1 MRTPALY
8 ALGIAL
14 LAGCTSSA
22 ARHPGGSAI
31 SGRPTPVPT
40 GSKIVGQPWVVQR
53 IHTGSDPCATLG
65 EAGSVWVADIVDNVV
80 KRLDP
85 KTGRTTAHYRTAS
98 GPCGMAYGAGSVW
111 VEDYNGNA
119 VTRIDVATG
128 KLHNYPVGT
137 SPYDV
142 AFTDGAAWVTNYNDS
157 TVSRVDARTGKTTT
171 IKVGAQPQGIAPAAG
186 ALWVADS
193 GASAITRIDA
203 TTRKTTTVQFNGFP
217 AWTAFDADTVWIGD
231 QSNGEIVELD
241 AHTSKIVRRSKVG
254 TTPNDGDVADGAV
267 WFPDKDGSLYRLDE
281 QTHQV
286 TGPFTLRAGNPFVLD
301 GYDGKLWIADYG
313 GTDTIVVDPSRLPS
327 S

>member
-1 MRTPALY
+1 M
-8 ALGIAL
+8 
-14 LAGCTSSA
+14 
-22 ARHPGGSAI
+22 
-31 SGRPTPVPT
+31 
-40 GSKIVGQPWVVQR
+40 
-53 IHTGSDPCATLG
+53 
-65 EAGSVWVADIVDNVV
+65 WVADIVDGVV

-142 AFTDGAAWVTNYNDS
+142 AFLAGAAWVTNYGDN
-157 TVSRVDARTGKTTT
+157 TVSRVDAQTGKTTT
-171 IKVGAQPQGIAPAAG
+171 IKVGGLPQGIAPAAG
-186 ALWVADS
+186 ALWVADA

-203 TTRKTTTVQFNGFP
+203 TTHKTTTIPFHGLP

-231 QSNGEIVELD
+231 QTNGEIVEVD
-241 AHTSKIVRRSKVG
+241 ARTAKIVRRSKVG
-254 TTPNDGDVADGAV
+254 SMPNDGDAYDGAV
-267 WFPDKDGSLYRLDE
+267 WFPDKGGSLYRLDE

-286 TGPFTLRAGNPFVLD
+286 TGPFELGAGNPFVLD

-313 GTDTIVVDPSRLPS
+313 GTEHHRGRPGEVAVALTRGWPTAGAGRNLAAPWQTSRS
-327 S
+327 SDCSARSCARCAAAGCRARSAWCRPACRSC